1 LHKTGDEPK
10 DAAEWTEF
18 HQHVDALPDEEK
30 EVVNLLWYEGLTQE
44 EAGKLLGIS
53 LRTVKRRWHSARTKL
68 YEALANDG

>member
-1 LHKTGDEPK
+1 MRKPGDEPK
-10 DAAEWTEF
+10 DAVEWTEF
-18 HQHVDALPDEEK
+18 HHCVEALPDEEK